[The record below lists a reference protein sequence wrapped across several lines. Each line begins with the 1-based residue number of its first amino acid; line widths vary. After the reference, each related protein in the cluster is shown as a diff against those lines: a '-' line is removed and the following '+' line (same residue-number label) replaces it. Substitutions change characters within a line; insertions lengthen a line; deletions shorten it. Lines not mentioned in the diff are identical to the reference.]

1 MRDWLR
7 GWTFGL
13 FEIEESFADGMQEKK
28 QCFTPF
34 VIKARIL
41 ESQILEYGRTNQSN
55 GQFQKLNRP
64 SPETSS
70 ILRCDI
76 ALK

>member
-1 MRDWLR
+1 
-7 GWTFGL
+7 
-13 FEIEESFADGMQEKK
+13 MQEKK

-41 ESQILEYGRTNQSN
+41 ESRILEYGRANQSN
-55 GQFQKLNRP
+55 RAASEAQSIL
-64 SPETSS
+64 PETSS

-76 ALK
+76 ALE

>member
-1 MRDWLR
+1 
-7 GWTFGL
+7 
-13 FEIEESFADGMQEKK
+13 MQEKK

-41 ESQILEYGRTNQSN
+41 KSQVLEYGRANQSN
-55 GQFQKLNRP
+55 RAASEAQSIL
-64 SPETSS
+64 PETLS
-70 ILRCDI
+70 ILRFNI